1 VIPRPLLADEL
12 PRWAALLT
20 PTALRVAGQQP
31 LPGSL
36 TFGSD
41 IPLPAG
47 SVVIAHS
54 GLLHGRRQMPG
65 GDLESPRY
73 FTDVCYAQHSRSGR
87 LWESYQLK
95 KQPGGRDDEAAEGG
109 MPRTIIADI
118 WTAFILGL
126 SNDLVRRQR

>member
-1 VIPRPLLADEL
+1 MSPSTCCLNFLQSLAFL
-12 PRWAALLT
+12 TVWVAAY
-20 PTALRVAGQQP
+20 RR
-31 LPGSL
+31 S
-36 TFGSD
+36 GSD
-41 IPLPAG
+41 TPLPAG

-65 GDLESPRY
+65 GDVESPRY

-109 MPRTIIADI
+109 IPPHDHCRYLDCVHP
-118 WTAFILGL
+118 WPQ
-126 SNDLVRRQR
+126 QRSCAQATLT